1 MKKEKFIVAMADI
14 LQAEETINEKTKL
27 ENFNYDSLVILEL
40 IVLKEKEFPSLN
52 IDPDKFIDCKTIKDL
67 MKLFKINE

>member
-1 MKKEKFIVAMADI
+1 MKKEKFIVAIADI

-27 ENFNYDSLVILEL
+27 EDFNYDSLVILEL
-40 IVLKEKEFPSLN
+40 IVLKEKEFPSLK
-52 IDPDKFIDCKTIKDL
+52 IDPDKFTDCKTVKDL